1 MPVGRGAAAGPGKA
15 GKIWK
20 TLWFVLTVAKQ
31 NLVELLMYI
40 YIYYYIHMLGNTW
53 DVVR

>member
-31 NLVELLMYI
+31 NLVELLMHIYI
-40 YIYYYIHMLGNTW
+40 YIIIYICLGILGM
-53 DVVR
+53 